1 MTSVKQDRRDITVLI
16 VTSSFPRPPLWMDG
30 GFIWTKAVT
39 LREKGISVIVLC
51 PHGNGAP
58 LHEDRDGI
66 IIHRFPYFFPFRAE
80 KLSGGRGLYHAT
92 RKNPVTALAL
102 VPYTLSCIAHAI
114 LLTKKYQPNIIH
126 THWIIPNGLAGACV
140 NLIFKTPHV
149 TSIHGTDVTISSDN
163 PVLSMMIRIIS
174 RFTTSITTNSSF
186 TGKKLSAI
194 IPGYGPFATIPMGIY
209 CEPCTGPEKKVA
221 RETDVILFV
230 GRLIDWKG
238 VNILVSSMK
247 KVRDTVRNAR
257 LVIVGDGPERKS
269 LADRV
274 KELGLEDSVTFTG
287 QVSDEELKD
296 YYSRAS
302 VFVLP
307 SITVNN
313 QTEGLGVVLLEAM
326 ASGIPVIGS
335 NTGGI
340 PDIIE
345 DKVNGLLVPPG
356 DPDALA
362 EAIIRIFEDRD
373 LADRFRE
380 AGLETVKG
388 RFSWDKISDQ
398 FIEVY
403 REVLHESNKV

>member
-1 MTSVKQDRRDITVLI
+1 M
-16 VTSSFPRPPLWMDG
+16 
-30 GFIWTKAVT
+30 
-39 LREKGISVIVLC
+39 
-51 PHGNGAP
+51 
-58 LHEDRDGI
+58 
-66 IIHRFPYFFPFRAE
+66 
-80 KLSGGRGLYHAT
+80 
-92 RKNPVTALAL
+92 
-102 VPYTLSCIAHAI
+102 
-114 LLTKKYQPNIIH
+114 
-126 THWIIPNGLAGACV
+126 
-140 NLIFKTPHV
+140 
-149 TSIHGTDVTISSDN
+149 
-163 PVLSMMIRIIS
+163 
-174 RFTTSITTNSSF
+174 
-186 TGKKLSAI
+186 
-194 IPGYGPFATIPMGIY
+194 
-209 CEPCTGPEKKVA
+209 A

-287 QVSDEELKD
+287 QVSGMELKD

-326 ASGIPVIGS
+326 ASGVPVIGS

-345 DKVNGLLVPPG
+345 DGVNGLLVQPG
-356 DPDALA
+356 DPKALA
-362 EAIIRIFEDRD
+362 DAIIRIFEDRD

-380 AGLETVKG
+380 AGIKTVSE
-388 RFSWDKISDQ
+388 RFSWDRIGDQ
-398 FIEVY
+398 FTMVY
-403 REVLHESNKV
+403 QEVLHESGRS

>member
-1 MTSVKQDRRDITVLI
+1 M
-16 VTSSFPRPPLWMDG
+16 
-30 GFIWTKAVT
+30 
-39 LREKGISVIVLC
+39 
-51 PHGNGAP
+51 
-58 LHEDRDGI
+58 
-66 IIHRFPYFFPFRAE
+66 
-80 KLSGGRGLYHAT
+80 
-92 RKNPVTALAL
+92 
-102 VPYTLSCIAHAI
+102 
-114 LLTKKYQPNIIH
+114 
-126 THWIIPNGLAGACV
+126 
-140 NLIFKTPHV
+140 
-149 TSIHGTDVTISSDN
+149 
-163 PVLSMMIRIIS
+163 
-174 RFTTSITTNSSF
+174 
-186 TGKKLSAI
+186 
-194 IPGYGPFATIPMGIY
+194 
-209 CEPCTGPEKKVA
+209 A
-221 RETDVILFV
+221 RETGLILFV

-238 VNILVSSMK
+238 VHTLVSSVK

>member
-1 MTSVKQDRRDITVLI
+1 MNEKTGDRKNIRVLI
-16 VTSSFPRPPLWMDG
+16 ITSSFPCPPLWMDG

-39 LREKGISVIVLC
+39 LLKKGISVIVLC
-51 PHGNGAP
+51 PHGYKAP
-58 LHEDRDGI
+58 LSEEREGV
-66 IIHRFPYFFPFRAE
+66 IIHRFPYLIPFRAE
-80 KLSGGRGLYHAT
+80 KLSGGRGLYFAA

-114 LLTKKYQPNIIH
+114 LLTKKYRPDIIH
-126 THWIIPNGLAGACV
+126 THWIIPNGIAGACI
-140 NLIFKTPHV
+140 NTIFKIPHIS
-149 TSIHGTDVTISSDN
+149 SIHGTDVTISAGSR
-163 PVLSMMIRIIS
+163 VLSGLIKIIS
-174 RFTTSITTNSSF
+174 GKTQSITTNSSF
-186 TGKKLSAI
+186 TGKKLSTI
-194 IPGYGPFATIPMGIY
+194 IPGYGTFTIIPIGIH
-209 CEPCTGPEKKVA
+209 CEPQGQNPESAKEKNLV
-221 RETDVILFV
+221 LFV

-238 VNILVSSMK
+238 VNTLVSSMK
-247 KVRDTVRNAR
+247 KVKTATGSTR
-257 LVIVGDGPERKS
+257 LVIIGDGPERERLKT
-269 LADRV
+269 LA
-274 KELGLEDSVTFTG
+274 KELELEDVITFTG
-287 QVSDEELKD
+287 RLSATELMD
-296 YYSRAS
+296 YYSRAA

-307 SITVNN
+307 SVTVNN

-362 EAIIRIFEDRD
+362 EAIIRILEDRD

>member
-1 MTSVKQDRRDITVLI
+1 MNEKTGDRKNIRVLI
-16 VTSSFPRPPLWMDG
+16 VTSSFPCPPLWMDG

-39 LREKGISVIVLC
+39 LLKKGISVIVLC
-51 PHGNGAP
+51 PHGYKAP
-58 LHEDRDGI
+58 LSEEREGV
-66 IIHRFPYFFPFRAE
+66 IIHRFPYLFPFRAE
-80 KLSGGRGLYHAT
+80 KLSGGRGLYFAA

-114 LLTKKYQPNIIH
+114 LLTKKYRPDIIH
-126 THWIIPNGLAGACV
+126 THWIIPNGIAGACI
-140 NLIFKTPHV
+140 NTIFKIPHIS
-149 TSIHGTDVTISSDN
+149 SIHGTDVTISAGSR
-163 PVLSMMIRIIS
+163 VLSGLIKIIS
-174 RFTTSITTNSSF
+174 GKTQSITTNSSF
-186 TGKKLSAI
+186 TGKKLSTI
-194 IPGYGPFATIPMGIY
+194 IPGYGTFTIIPIGIH
-209 CEPCTGPEKKVA
+209 CEPQGQNPESAKEKNLV
-221 RETDVILFV
+221 LFV

-238 VNILVSSMK
+238 VNTLVSSMK
-247 KVRDTVRNAR
+247 KVKTATGSTR
-257 LVIVGDGPERKS
+257 LVIIGDGPERERLKT
-269 LADRV
+269 LA
-274 KELGLEDSVTFTG
+274 KELELEDVITFTG
-287 QVSDEELKD
+287 RLSATELMD
-296 YYSRAS
+296 YYSRAA

-307 SITVNN
+307 SVTVNN

-326 ASGIPVIGS
+326 ASGVPAIGS

-345 DKVNGLLVPPG
+345 DGVNGLLVPPG

-362 EAIIRIFEDRD
+362 EAIIRILEDRD

-403 REVLHESNKV
+403 REVLHESNEV

>member
-1 MTSVKQDRRDITVLI
+1 M
-16 VTSSFPRPPLWMDG
+16 
-30 GFIWTKAVT
+30 
-39 LREKGISVIVLC
+39 
-51 PHGNGAP
+51 
-58 LHEDRDGI
+58 
-66 IIHRFPYFFPFRAE
+66 
-80 KLSGGRGLYHAT
+80 
-92 RKNPVTALAL
+92 
-102 VPYTLSCIAHAI
+102 
-114 LLTKKYQPNIIH
+114 
-126 THWIIPNGLAGACV
+126 
-140 NLIFKTPHV
+140 
-149 TSIHGTDVTISSDN
+149 
-163 PVLSMMIRIIS
+163 
-174 RFTTSITTNSSF
+174 
-186 TGKKLSAI
+186 
-194 IPGYGPFATIPMGIY
+194 
-209 CEPCTGPEKKVA
+209 A

-287 QVSDEELKD
+287 QVSGMELKD

-326 ASGIPVIGS
+326 ASGVPVIGS

-345 DKVNGLLVPPG
+345 DGVNGLLVQPG
-356 DPDALA
+356 DPKALA
-362 EAIIRIFEDRD
+362 DAIIRILSDLA

-380 AGLETVKG
+380 AGIKTVSE
-388 RFSWDKISDQ
+388 RFSWDRIGDQ
-398 FIEVY
+398 FTMVY
-403 REVLHESNKV
+403 QEVLHESGRS